1 MMKSLI
7 FYCRA
12 GFENDLS
19 TEVCEKSSDL
29 NVFGYPKFTKN
40 SGFIEF
46 VCHQQE
52 DAERLVKKLILSN
65 LIFARQMFLSA
76 PFLGDLDTED
86 RVVSLVEAAKNFP
99 LCGDVRVEYPDT
111 TDGREL
117 SKFCRKFT
125 VVLRQSLRKNN
136 ILTAKESANKPVL
149 HAFFLSGN
157 QVYLGYSYTFNNSA
171 QHQGILRLKFPSKA
185 PSRSTL
191 KLDEAFQTFIPARE
205 HEKRLTPG
213 MHAVDLG
220 ACPGG
225 WTYQLVIRGM
235 FVQAIDNGAMDEALM
250 DSGQVKYFAHDG
262 FKYQPVK
269 KNVYWLVCDMIEQP
283 QKVAKLMAKWLAN
296 GWCKEAVFNLKL
308 PMKQRYD
315 SVKNAHKA
323 ISEILDEQQLNFQFQ
338 AKHLYH
344 DREEITVHL
353 RLV

>member
-1 MMKSLI
+1 MKSLI

-19 TEVCEKSSDL
+19 TEVCEKSSQL
-29 NVFGYPKFTKN
+29 GVFGYPKFTKN
-40 SGFIEF
+40 SGYIEF
-46 VCHQQE
+46 VCQQQE
-52 DAERLVKKLILSN
+52 DAERLIKKLSLSN

-76 PFLGDLDTED
+76 PYLDNLDTED
-86 RVVSLVEAAKNFP
+86 RIVTLVETAKDFP
-99 LCGDVRVEYPDT
+99 LCGDIRVEYPDT
-111 TDGREL
+111 SDGREL

-125 VVLRQSLRKNN
+125 VPLRQNLRKNK

-149 HAFFLSGN
+149 HAFFLSGS
-157 QVYLGYSYTFNNSA
+157 QVYLGYSYTFNNSS

-191 KLDEAFQTFIPARE
+191 KLDEAFQTFIPDSE
-205 HEKRLTPG
+205 KDKRLASG

-235 FVQAIDNGAMDEALM
+235 FVQAIDNGAMDDSLM
-250 DSGQVKYFAHDG
+250 QSGQVKYFARDG
-262 FKYQPVK
+262 FKYQPAK
-269 KNVYWLVCDMIEQP
+269 KNVDWLVCDMIEQP
-283 QKVAKLMAKWLAN
+283 QKVANLMAKWLAN
-296 GWCKEAVFNLKL
+296 GWCKEAIFNLKL

-315 SVKNAHKA
+315 SVKSAQN
-323 ISEILDEQQLNFQFQ
+323 IINDILEKQQLKYQFQ

-344 DREEITVHL
+344 DREEVTVHL
-353 RLV
+353 RLI